1 MVEKISAIT
10 LRVANMRASVR
21 FYKDVLG
28 LEIIYGSEGSYFTS
42 LRTKDGDTILNL
54 EHGNAGIRW
63 GRLIFHVSD
72 VDRFWAYLMEKGFHP
87 DSPQDASWANV
98 ISICPILMAMSFHLL
113 VRSSGSLCAQ
123 DGSQLQRPEQ
133 EFARELAQ
141 PGPWLLWWYCAIVSK
156 TNPATLIAVGI
167 TPLARLFFFSDLVVV
182 VVVGFASGSICIRCE
197 VL

>member
-1 MVEKISAIT
+1 MVEKISAVT

-28 LEIIYGSEGSYFTS
+28 LEIIHGSEGSYFTS

-54 EHGNAGIRW
+54 EHGNASIRW

-87 DSPQDASWANV
+87 ESPQDASWGERY
-98 ISICPILMAMSFHLL
+98 FHLPDPDGHEL
-113 VRSSGSLCAQ
+113 SFALRSSCPLRAQ
-123 DGSQLQRPEQ
+123 DGSPLQRTEQ

-141 PGPWLLWWYCAIVSK
+141 PGAWLLC
-156 TNPATLIAVGI
+156 
-167 TPLARLFFFSDLVVV
+167 
-182 VVVGFASGSICIRCE
+182 
-197 VL
+197 